1 MTECERLSDR
11 MPDVALHRAA
21 WSAEE
26 TVHLAG
32 CSECRAEWDLIQTA
46 RRLEERAPGVDPA
59 AIAASVQRRL
69 VVEREARRRARWIWT
84 AAGSA
89 AAAAALAIAVIAE
102 REDRPAVAPL
112 AVAEAEPLM
121 PLPEL
126 EGLEPAQLD
135 TLLDALDEPFAGTS
149 TLESSTLGDGAEAE
163 LERILATWEG

>member
-1 MTECERLSDR
+1 MTDCERLSDR
-11 MPDVALHRAA
+11 MPDVALGRAT

-26 TVHLAG
+26 TAHLAA
-32 CSECRAEWDLIQTA
+32 CAECRAEWDLVQAA
-46 RRLEERAPGVDPA
+46 RRLEQRAPSVNPA

-69 VVEREARRRARWIWT
+69 VDERAAARRTRWIWT
-84 AAGSA
+84 AAGSVG
-89 AAAAALAIAVIAE
+89 AAAALAIAVVAGW
-102 REDRPAVAPL
+102 EDRPATAPL

-126 EGLEPAQLD
+126 EGLEAAQLD